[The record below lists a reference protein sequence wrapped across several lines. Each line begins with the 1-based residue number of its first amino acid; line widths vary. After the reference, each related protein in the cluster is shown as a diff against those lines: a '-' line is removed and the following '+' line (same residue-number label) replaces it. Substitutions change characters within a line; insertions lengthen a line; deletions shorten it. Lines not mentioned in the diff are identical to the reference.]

1 MSRITFDVPDAAV
14 GDVSCE
20 DMAAEARMALAVRLF
35 MTRRI
40 SQYQASQMAGVCR
53 VEFIQRMGAYG
64 GTDFT
69 QDYWEQE
76 QDAIG
81 V

>member
-1 MSRITFDVPDAAV
+1 MNQITIEVPDVAT
-14 GDVSCE
+14 GE
-20 DMAAEARMALAVRLF
+20 DIIAEARMALAVRLF

-40 SQYQASQMAGVCR
+40 SQYQASQMVGVSR

-69 QDYWEQE
+69 PEYWEQE
-76 QDAIG
+76 KDALG